1 MSLLAN
7 KRRALL
13 AGAAALGLGVAVLA
27 GPGSPVFAQAPVQA
41 PAVAMV
47 FNYADMA
54 EKVGPAVVSVSVTS
68 TQRAQAFDMDQ
79 LPPFMRKFF
88 ENMPQQGERGP
99 QAERGERG
107 QPERGQRQ
115 MGQGSGFIIDADGV
129 IVTNFH
135 VVGRAD
141 QVKVKLSDGRE
152 FDARVLGGDARTDLA
167 VLKIDAPG
175 KLPFVKFAEN
185 PTIRAGEPVMAMG
198 NPFGLGGTVTAGI
211 VSGRGRDIGAGPAD
225 DFIQHDAA
233 INPGNSGG
241 PLFNVNGEVL
251 GVNTA
256 ILSPSGGNIGIG
268 FAIPAPVAQKIV
280 AELREHGRVSRAFI
294 GVQLAPVDPVL
305 AGALGRDDGKGA
317 VVSQVVPDSP
327 AAKAGLRVG
336 DVITAVDGHAVDA
349 PRDLVRAAATASQG
363 NRMTLS
369 VLRRDG
375 TKEIAVTLAAA
386 PDQPR
391 EEAPK
396 AQPRRG

>member
-1 MSLLAN
+1 MSLRADR
-7 KRRALL
+7 RRALL
-13 AGAAALGLGVAVLA
+13 GAAAALGLGVAVLA
-27 GPGSPVFAQAPVQA
+27 GPGGTVFAQQPAAA
-41 PAVAMV
+41 PAVAMI
-47 FNYADMA
+47 FSYADMA

-68 TQRAQAFDMDQ
+68 TARAQAFDVDQ
-79 LPPFMRKFF
+79 LPPFMRRFF
-88 ENMPQQGERGP
+88 ENMPEGQRGGERGP
-99 QAERGERG
+99 QADGTPR
-107 QPERGQRQ
+107 QRQ

-141 QVKVKLSDGRE
+141 TVKVKLADGRE

-175 KLPFVKFAEN
+175 KLPFVRFAEN
-185 PTIRAGEPVMAMG
+185 PLIRAGEPVMAMG
-198 NPFGLGGTVTAGI
+198 NPFGLGGTVTSGI
-211 VSGRGRDIGAGPAD
+211 ISGRGRDIGAGPAD

-241 PLFNVNGEVL
+241 PLFNVNGEVI

-268 FAIPAPVAQKIV
+268 FAVPAPVAQKVV
-280 AELREHGRVSRAFI
+280 AELREHGKVSRGFI
-294 GVQLAPVDPVL
+294 GVSLGPVDPVL
-305 AGALGRDDGKGA
+305 GAALGREDGKGA
-317 VVSQVVPDSP
+317 VVQQVVPESP
-327 AAKAGLRVG
+327 AAKAGLRMG
-336 DVITAVDGHAVDA
+336 DVITAIDGRAVEA
-349 PRDLVRAAATASQG
+349 PRDVARAVGGASQDA
-363 NRMTLS
+363 RITLS

-375 TKEIAVTLAAA
+375 VRDISVTLAAPP

-396 AQPRRG
+396 AQSRRG

>member
-1 MSLLAN
+1 MSVLAN

-13 AGAAALGLGVAVLA
+13 AGAAILGLGAAVVA
-27 GPGSPVFAQAPVQA
+27 GPGSPVFAQAPAQA

-47 FNYADMA
+47 FNYADLA
-54 EKVGPAVVSVSVTS
+54 EKVGPAVVSVQVT
-68 TQRAQAFDMDQ
+68 QAAREQAFDLDQ
-79 LPPFMRKFF
+79 LPPFMRRFF
-88 ENMPQQGERGP
+88 ENMPEMRERGERGP
-99 QAERGERG
+99 QQGPQA
-107 QPERGQRQ
+107 ERGQRQ
-115 MGQGSGFIIDADGV
+115 MGQGSGFIIDADGI

-268 FAIPAPVAQKIV
+268 FAIPAPVAQKVV
-280 AELREHGRVSRAFI
+280 AELREHGKVSRGFI
-294 GVQLAPVDPVL
+294 GVQLAPLDPVL
-305 AGALGRDDGKGA
+305 AGALGREGGKGA

-336 DVITAVDGHAVDA
+336 DVITAVDGRAVDA
-349 PRDLVRAAATASQG
+349 PRDLVRVAGTTAQG
-363 NRMTLS
+363 SKLTLS

>member
-1 MSLLAN
+1 MFLSAN
-7 KRRALL
+7 TRRALL
-13 AGAAALGLGVAVLA
+13 AGAAVLGLGAAVLA
-27 GPGSPVFAQAPVQA
+27 GPGSPVFAQAPAQA

-54 EKVGPAVVSVSVTS
+54 EKVGPAVVSVSVS
-68 TQRAQAFDMDQ
+68 QAARAQAFDMDQ
-79 LPPFMRKFF
+79 LPPFMRRFF

-99 QAERGERG
+99 QQGEA
-107 QPERGQRQ
+107 QPRQRQ

-135 VVGRAD
+135 VVGRAEK
-141 QVKVKLSDGRE
+141 VSVKLSDGRE

-175 KLPFVKFAEN
+175 RLPFVKFAQN
-185 PTIRAGEPVMAMG
+185 PTIRAGEAVMAMG

-211 VSGRGRDIGAGPAD
+211 ISGRGRDIGAGPAD

-268 FAIPAPVAQKIV
+268 FAIPAPVAQKVV
-280 AELREHGRVSRAFI
+280 AELREHGKVSRGFI
-294 GVQLAPVDPVL
+294 GVQLAPLDPIL
-305 AGALGRDDGKGA
+305 AGVLGREDGKGA

-336 DVITAVDGHAVDA
+336 DVITAVDGRAVDA
-349 PRDLVRAAATASQG
+349 PRDLVRVAGTAAQG
-363 NRMTLS
+363 SKLTLS